1 MLRIVRT
8 DSTHQDFKDL
18 VQLLDA
24 DLAIRDGDDHEFYHQ
39 FNSIDSLKEV
49 VVIYDGLTAVGCGA
63 IKFFDKYAVE
73 VKRMFTL
80 PEARGKGVATRALV
94 ELEEWAKELGYKK
107 CVLETGV
114 NQPEAIAL
122 YRKRGYLQ
130 TPNYDQYA
138 AMEASLCFEKILK

>member
-8 DSTHQDFKDL
+8 DSTHKDFKDL

-24 DLAIRDGDDHEFYHQ
+24 DLAIRDGDDHDFYHQ
-39 FNSIDSLKEV
+39 FNSIDALKEV
-49 VVIYDGLTAVGCGA
+49 VVIYDDQTLVGCGA
-63 IKFFDKYAVE
+63 IKFFDKQSVE

-80 PEARGKGVATRALV
+80 PEARGKGVASRTLR
-94 ELEEWAKELGYKK
+94 ELEAWAKELGYKK

-122 YRKRGYLQ
+122 YRKRGYMQ
-130 TPNYDQYA
+130 TPNYGQYKE
-138 AMEASLCFEKILK
+138 MEASLCFEKIL